1 MKPIIHFGLGCIVSL
16 FASVAFADE
25 DPANLPEALLAFAFD
40 PDLPESRYIGYAG
53 GPGAN
58 TEGNDHNFRGIGKHQ
73 LVTGYSNRALQ
84 IDFTHENG
92 RKLSF
97 RIAPY
102 RWPATGKSEM
112 VKVAVFRSP
121 GDEILLAVG
130 GIPAAIIDPVS
141 MRARVVSYKGDDK
154 EKRLTPE
161 SLAVFDK
168 LSQPNPQDDAQEPPS
183 ESH

>member
-1 MKPIIHFGLGCIVSL
+1 M
-16 FASVAFADE
+16 
-25 DPANLPEALLAFAFD
+25 AFD

-102 RWPATGKSEM
+102 RWPATGKCEV

-130 GIPAAIIDPVS
+130 GIPAAIIDPIS

-154 EKRLTPE
+154 ERRLTPE

-168 LSQPNPQDDAQEPPS
+168 LRQPNPQDDAQEPPS